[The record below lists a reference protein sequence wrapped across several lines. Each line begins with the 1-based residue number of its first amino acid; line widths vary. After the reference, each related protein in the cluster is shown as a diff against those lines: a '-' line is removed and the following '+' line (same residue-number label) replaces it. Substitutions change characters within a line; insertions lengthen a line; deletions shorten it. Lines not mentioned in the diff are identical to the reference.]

1 GRECTRIVAG
11 GEAADNARKRIEG
24 VGVERVRDRRN
35 PLRLQISD
43 RLRDLVAELN
53 AADALVALLNS
64 GRFAVDFDLE
74 PDPADAC
81 RLNRQVAGLAGN
93 AGVSLVATDH
103 RIQRAVAAHLFI
115 DDDIDVN
122 VAFGLEA
129 GGQQGFDC
137 HDMAGN
143 TALHVGGTP
152 AIDAAVLDGGGPG
165 VVAPAFA
172 TNRDDI
178 SMPVQQQ

>member
-1 GRECTRIVAG
+1 VS
-11 GEAADNARKRIEG
+11 AR
-24 VGVERVRDRRN
+24 RD
-35 PLRLQISD
+35 PLGLEICD

-53 AADALVALLNS
+53 SADALVALLNA
-64 GRFAVDFDLE
+64 GGFAVDFDLE

-81 RLNRQVAGLAGN
+81 GLNREVAGLAGN

-103 RIQRAVAAHLFI
+103 RIQRAVAADFFV

-122 VAFGLEA
+122 VALGLEA
-129 GGQQGFDC
+129 GGPERSHC

-143 TALHVGGTP
+143 AALHIGGT
-152 AIDAAVLDGGGPG
+152 ASIDAAVLDGGGPG

-172 TNRDDI
+172 TANRNDVGV
-178 SMPVQQQ
+178 PVQEQ